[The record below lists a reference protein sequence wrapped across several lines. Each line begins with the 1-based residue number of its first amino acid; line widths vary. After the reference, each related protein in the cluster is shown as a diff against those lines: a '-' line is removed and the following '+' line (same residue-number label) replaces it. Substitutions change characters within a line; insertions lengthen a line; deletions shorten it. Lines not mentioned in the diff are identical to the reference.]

1 MNDER
6 RAHRRT
12 PIARPAEERTAEQ
25 STQEAGGLH
34 AGLSGVRPGPGPE
47 LAHEVEADDV
57 LNRSAEERYDTPR
70 LGLCLLA
77 LLQLAQ
83 PVRVAQGDHL
93 RVGRK

>member
-70 LGLCLLA
+70 QYDHDEGEAA
-77 LLQLAQ
+77 LPANDATL
-83 PVRVAQGDHL
+83 
-93 RVGRK
+93 KTKI

>member
-6 RAHRRT
+6 RSHRRT
-12 PIARPAEERTAEQ
+12 PISRPAEEHTAEQ

-34 AGLSGVRPGPGPE
+34 EPLRGVRPGPGPE

-70 LGLCLLA
+70 RYENDEEEAA
-77 LLQLAQ
+77 LPANDATL
-83 PVRVAQGDHL
+83 
-93 RVGRK
+93 KTKI